1 MQLLEKYIKKYKSYV
16 KESLD
21 SGVGIEALTPRKE
34 LLVPLASV
42 VPWPTVCWMS
52 RPQVHLWGKV
62 SNE

>member
-42 VPWPTVCWMS
+42 VWCPGLLFV
-52 RPQVHLWGKV
+52 G
-62 SNE
+62 